1 MKRKAFLLAIIF
13 AGLTTL
19 HASDFIGTWVATVNH
34 SGSFDTYEITLAAG
48 NRCTVRMSNDNA
60 EQETTGTWFWDGS
73 IFKLNATFRNAK
85 IAYQNNID
93 WNSVATF
100 VNNNTAFNILGRPAV
115 NAPQVRFTFVKQDEA
130 VSSGRFNQNALTES
144 FANLNKDIPARA
156 RLAIINIAST
166 DPAEGGFYIDELTLT
181 FVNARAFTIIDRK
194 DIDKVLAE
202 QNFQMSGHVDDDSAL
217 SIGKFLGATVVI
229 TGSINVLGAQKRLV
243 LKALDVQTAEILA
256 MSSVA
261 L

>member
-1 MKRKAFLLAIIF
+1 
-13 AGLTTL
+13 
-19 HASDFIGTWVATVNH
+19 
-34 SGSFDTYEITLAAG
+34 
-48 NRCTVRMSNDNA
+48 
-60 EQETTGTWFWDGS
+60 
-73 IFKLNATFRNAK
+73 
-85 IAYQNNID
+85 
-93 WNSVATF
+93 
-100 VNNNTAFNILGRPAV
+100 
-115 NAPQVRFTFVKQDEA
+115 
-130 VSSGRFNQNALTES
+130 
-144 FANLNKDIPARA
+144 
-156 RLAIINIAST
+156 
-166 DPAEGGFYIDELTLT
+166 
-181 FVNARAFTIIDRK
+181 DRK